1 MTNRIGGKA
10 ETQGMNLTK
19 NLVGARLVGESSAHL
34 YLVLLIHV
42 KFSFVPYS
50 RIVRVASAYS
60 LATSNFSQISYSL
73 MCDREGKN
81 LYAPRPTWV
90 RKSPGVSNRVMWTWS
105 ADGDGFSWDSCL
117 TAVGTSASLG
127 GGCLG
132 RSGRAGRLLVRPSLE
147 DGF

>member
-1 MTNRIGGKA
+1 MNSGMTNGTSGKA
-10 ETQGMNLTK
+10 DRQDMNLMK
-19 NLVGARLVGESSAHL
+19 NLVGARLVQVVGESSTHM
-34 YLVLLIHV
+34 YLIPQIHV
-42 KFSFVPYS
+42 KFSFVS
-50 RIVRVASAYS
+50 CCRRVRAGSI
-60 LATSNFSQISYSL
+60 QISYSL
-73 MCDREGKN
+73 MCGRDGKN

>member
-1 MTNRIGGKA
+1 MRVMSSGMTSRTGGKA

-34 YLVLLIHV
+34 YLILQIHV
-42 KFSFVPYS
+42 KFNFVPCC
-50 RIVRVASAYS
+50 RRVRAGSIK
-60 LATSNFSQISYSL
+60 ISYSL

-127 GGCLG
+127 DGWLG
-132 RSGRAGRLLVRPSLE
+132 RSGRVGRLLVRPSLE